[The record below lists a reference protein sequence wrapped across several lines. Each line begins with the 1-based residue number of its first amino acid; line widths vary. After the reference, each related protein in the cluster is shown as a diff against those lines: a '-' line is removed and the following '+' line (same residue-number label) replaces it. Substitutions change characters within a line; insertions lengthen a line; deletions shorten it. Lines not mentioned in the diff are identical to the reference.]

1 MGRAGEEDTVCL
13 VDQSRRYAASAA
25 ERWPAAQLSEEK
37 IPPGFVRYVELEGT
51 QPVARG
57 AMRASVLPRRQLSGM
72 RLRVW
77 LISAA
82 VVLVALIGLVA
93 SWTNASIAAPLR
105 PGLDFTGG
113 TQIQLERQCNE
124 TCGDLKAIVVSNRI
138 RELTLPQEQG
148 DALPNLGSPRVQLL
162 DGGESL
168 LLRLPTLSAAQGQAV
183 IEAMGPVAGPFVEG
197 GQSVETIG
205 PSLGGQLLRSSLI
218 SLLVAFAGIATYI
231 TFRYDRRYAFLAL
244 VALAHDVVIV
254 CGVFAWLGL
263 VLQLEVDSLFA
274 VALLTIAGYSV
285 NDTVVVFDRIRER
298 SRDNKE
304 LSLCEQVDL
313 AVSAT
318 LTRTLYT
325 SGTTLL
331 PLLALI
337 FFGGATLYWFAIAL
351 ALGVIVGSWS
361 SIALAPSLLT
371 LWEPSRG

>member
-1 MGRAGEEDTVCL
+1 MAVSPTP
-13 VDQSRRYAASAA
+13 S
-25 ERWPAAQLSEEK
+25 
-37 IPPGFVRYVELEGT
+37 
-51 QPVARG
+51 
-57 AMRASVLPRRQLSGM
+57 SVPTNALPRWQLSGM

-124 TCGDLKAIVVSNRI
+124 TCVDLKAIVVSDRI

-231 TFRYDRRYAFLAL
+231 TFRYDRRYAFLSL

-304 LSLCEQVDL
+304 LSLSEQVDL

>member
-1 MGRAGEEDTVCL
+1 MPV
-13 VDQSRRYAASAA
+13 
-25 ERWPAAQLSEEK
+25 WPLSS
-37 IPPGFVRYVELEGT
+37 
-51 QPVARG
+51 
-57 AMRASVLPRRQLSGM
+57 MRA
-72 RLRVW
+72 RVW
-77 LISAA
+77 IVSA
-82 VVLVALIGLVA
+82 VVVLFSLIGLGL
-93 SWTNASIAAPLR
+93 SWRDASIGAPLR

-113 TQIQLERQCNE
+113 TQIQLERN
-124 TCGDLKAIVVSNRI
+124 CGEACADLKAIQVS
-138 RELTLPQEQG
+138 ELLRSLELPEEPG
-148 DALPNLGSPRVQLL
+148 ELLPNLSAPRVQLL
-162 DGGESL
+162 DDGTSL

-183 IEAMGPVAGPFVEG
+183 IEAVTSVAGPFIAG

-218 SLLVAFAGIATYI
+218 SLLVAFGGIATYI
-231 TFRYDRRYAFLAL
+231 TIRYDRRYAFLAL

-263 VLQLEVDSLFA
+263 LVQLEVDSLFA

-298 SRDNKE
+298 SRQNAE
-304 LSLCEQVDL
+304 LSLSQQVDL

-325 SGTTLL
+325 SGTTLM

-337 FFGGATLYWFAIAL
+337 FFGGSTLYWFAIAL

-371 LWEPSRG
+371 LWEPSRD